1 MANEVTI
8 RFLITEALEQPHPDD
23 KQGGGFPSWVESYYQ
38 MRNAIHAMAQVLGVD
53 YTPYKPTEVNTD
65 AK

>member
-1 MANEVTI
+1 MANEETI
-8 RFLITEALEQPHPDD
+8 RFLIEEALEQPHPDD

-53 YTPYKPTEVNTD
+53 YTPYKPIEVNTD